1 MCLTIGFMVRAGV
14 FSDELWAVIEP
25 VLPSGAGRR
34 GRPWRDHRRVLEGVA
49 WRFRAGAP
57 WRDVPADFGPWQSIW
72 DRHRRWSE
80 DGTYDRMFAAVR
92 ASSKVDDVDAAALM
106 SIDSTSVRAHQHAA
120 GARFHCESTLTG
132 GSIELQGSGRRAS

>member
-1 MCLTIGFMVRAGV
+1 MVRAGV
-14 FSDELWAVIEP
+14 FSDELWSVIEP
-25 VLPSGAGRR
+25 VLPSGSGRR
-34 GRPWRDHRRVLEGVA
+34 GRPWRDHRRVLEGIA
-49 WRFRAGAP
+49 WRFRSGAP

-80 DGTYDRMFAAVR
+80 DGTYDRMFTAVR
-92 ASSKVDDVDAAALM
+92 ASSKADDADAVTLM

-132 GSIELQGSGRRAS
+132 GSIELQRFADRAG